1 MLRNYLKIA
10 FRNLYRRKV
19 FSCINISGLGI
30 GIASCLLILLYVADE
45 LSYDRFL
52 KNAPRIYRVTT
63 HLRTEGKATAYA
75 TAPPPLAE
83 AIRREFPEVQAVT
96 RVLRWNDFTMRPES
110 GVNRQKSF
118 REKRVYYAESSFFE
132 VFSYKLLAGDP
143 ATALAQPYSVVLTA
157 AAARKYFGDQVRWNE
172 VLGKN
177 LLVGQDPWPCRITG
191 VVETPPAQSH
201 FHFDMLLYE
210 PGLHREIFGG
220 GNWSWAIVHTYLLLN
235 PAGKAESLEQKM
247 QSLVAKYAV
256 PAGGEAFEKM
266 LDAGGRYAFGLQAI
280 ADIHLHSDL
289 LREMAPNGQAAHV
302 YIFTCVALFIVLI
315 ACVNFTNLTT
325 AQAAQRAREVGVRK
339 VLGSQKGDLVR
350 QFLLESLLLS
360 LLSTIL
366 ALGLTR
372 LAGPAFNQL
381 TGKELAFNPLLQP
394 WVLAGIAG
402 LMLFTGLL
410 AGTYPAFYLTAF
422 RPVEVLKGTRFS
434 GGGKYNL
441 RNVLVVFQFALST
454 GLIICTLLVYGQL
467 RFISQK
473 HPGFEKEN
481 VLVIHNGGEINADK
495 KEAFTQALLQEAALR
510 SVSFTTS
517 VPARQEFHMRHF
529 NVEHSRQG
537 YGFNWYQADE
547 GYLRTM
553 GLQLVAGRG
562 FARHLA
568 SDTAAVLLN
577 ESAVRAMGLLK
588 PVGTH
593 LILNEGSND
602 EARLQVIGVVK
613 DFHFESY
620 HQRVKPL
627 AIQYFHNVYLDDY
640 ILVQLAAGKASEG
653 VAAAKARWQA
663 FQPHV
668 PFTYSFLDADFEALF
683 RAEARLGR
691 VMAVFT
697 GLAIFTACLGLFGLV
712 AFATRQRV
720 KEIGIRK
727 ILGAPV
733 HGIVLLLSKDFLKL
747 IGVAFL
753 VAIPAAW
760 YVMHGWLQDFAYHI
774 SVRWWVFVLAG
785 GVSLLIA
792 LLTISLQAIRA
803 ALANPVDSLRSE

>member
-1 MLRNYLKIA
+1 
-10 FRNLYRRKV
+10 
-19 FSCINISGLGI
+19 
-30 GIASCLLILLYVADE
+30 
-45 LSYDRFL
+45 
-52 KNAPRIYRVTT
+52 
-63 HLRTEGKATAYA
+63 
-75 TAPPPLAE
+75 
-83 AIRREFPEVQAVT
+83 
-96 RVLRWNDFTMRPES
+96 MRPEW
-110 GVNRQKSF
+110 GVNRQQSF

-132 VFSYKLLAGDP
+132 VFGYEMLAGDP
-143 ATALAQPYSVVLTA
+143 ATALKQPNSLVLTTA
-157 AAARKYFGDQVRWNE
+157 AVRKYFGNQVRWND

-210 PGLHREIFGG
+210 PDLHREIFGG
-220 GNWSWAIVHTYLLLN
+220 GNWSWAVVHTYLLLN
-235 PAGKAESLEQKM
+235 PAGTPEDLARKM
-247 QSLVAKYAV
+247 QRLVAKYAV
-256 PAGGEAFEKM
+256 PAGGEAFKKM
-266 LDAGGRYAFGLQAI
+266 LDGGGQIGFGLQPV

-302 YIFTCVALFIVLI
+302 YIFTCVALFIMLI

-325 AQAAQRAREVGVRK
+325 AQAAQRAREVGIRK

-350 QFLLESLLLS
+350 QFLLEALLLS

-366 ALGLTR
+366 ALGLTH

-381 TGKELAFNPLLQP
+381 TGKALTLNLLLEP
-394 WVLAGIAG
+394 WMLAGVAG

-410 AGTYPAFYLTAF
+410 AGSYPAFYLTAF
-422 RPVEVLKGTRFS
+422 RPVEVLKGTLFA
-434 GGGKYNL
+434 GGGRYSL

-454 GLIICTLLVYGQL
+454 GLIICTLLVYGQI
-467 RFISQK
+467 RFIGQK
-473 HPGFEKEN
+473 HPGFDKEN
-481 VLVIHNGGEINADK
+481 VLVIHNGGEVQADQ
-495 KEAFTQALLQEAALR
+495 KEAFSRALLADAALR

-517 VPARQEFHMRHF
+517 VPARQEFHTRHF

-547 GYLRTM
+547 GYLQTM

-568 SDTAAVLLN
+568 TDTAAVLLN
-577 ESAVRAMGLLK
+577 ESAVRAMGLQN
-588 PVGTH
+588 PVGKRI
-593 LILNEGSND
+593 ILNEGSND
-602 EARLQVIGVVK
+602 EARLEVIGVVK

-627 AIQYFHNVYLDDY
+627 VIQYFHNVYLDDY
-640 ILVQLAAGKASEG
+640 ILVQLAAGKVSQG
-653 VAAAKARWQA
+653 LAAAKARWQA

-697 GLAIFTACLGLFGLV
+697 GLAIFTACLGLFGLA

-733 HGIVLLLSKDFLKL
+733 YIIVLLLSKDFLKL
-747 IGVAFL
+747 IAVAFL
-753 VAIPAAW
+753 IAIPAAW

-774 SVRWWVFVLAG
+774 AVEWWVFVLAG
-785 GVSLLIA
+785 GISLLIA
-792 LLTISLQAIRA
+792 LLTISLQAIKA